1 MKVLVA
7 NLGSTSFKYRLFD
20 MSDESQL
27 ARGGIDRIGQSASAC
42 FVEIGG
48 RREETTLPVGDH
60 AAAVRMCLDQL
71 THPEYGCLKS
81 VSEVAAIGFKAV
93 FAGNLSGVRIV
104 DDALLTKME
113 DFSDIAP
120 AHNPMYAKAMRQLRS
135 AFPEIPLV
143 AALETAFHETIP
155 PENRLYAIPYEWS
168 EEYEI
173 KRWGFHGA
181 SHRFLNTRIAQLV
194 GESLR
199 DSHSDRAVGAQSPS
213 TALGANDVNRAN
225 VSRGTTDLRVV
236 TCHLGGSNS
245 LCAARGGKSLANSLG
260 MSPQTGL
267 PHNNRVGDFD
277 PFALPVILR
286 KSGKSLEKVL
296 EELSSKG
303 GLLGV
308 SGLSA
313 DVRDL
318 EEAAAKGHARAKL
331 ALDLFVASIRQY
343 LGAYLT
349 ILGGADAIVFSGGIG
364 ENSSLIRSG
373 VCRNMSWAGID
384 LDDAKNTNVARGS
397 EAEVS
402 ANGSKTQIWVIPTNE
417 EIVVARQSVEA
428 FQNVKQ

>member
-1 MKVLVA
+1 MKILVA

-20 MSDESQL
+20 MSNESQL
-27 ARGGIDRIGQSASAC
+27 ARGGIDRIGQAASAC
-42 FVEIGG
+42 FVETGG
-48 RREETTLPVGDH
+48 RREETTQPVNDH

-104 DDALLTKME
+104 DDALLVKME
-113 DFSDIAP
+113 DLADIAP

-143 AALETAFHETIP
+143 AALETAFHDTIP

-181 SHRFLNTRIAQLV
+181 SHRYLNTRIAELMCNSLASGRALAPRQSV
-194 GESLR
+194 G
-199 DSHSDRAVGAQSPS
+199 DPS
-213 TALGANDVNRAN
+213 SRGANASPLAKAN
-225 VSRGTTDLRVV
+225 DLRVI

-277 PFALPVILR
+277 PFALPILLR
-286 KSGKSLEKVL
+286 KTGKPLEVLL
-296 EELSSKG
+296 EELSSNG
-303 GLLGV
+303 GLLGI
-308 SGLSA
+308 SGLSS

-331 ALDLFVASIRQY
+331 ALDVFIASIRHY

-364 ENSSLIRSG
+364 ENSSRIRSG
-373 VCRNMSWAGID
+373 VCHNMTWAGIE
-384 LDDAKNTNVARGS
+384 LDEAKNTSIPRGS
-397 EAEVS
+397 EAKIS
-402 ANGSKTQIWVIPTNE
+402 TDSSLTQIWVLPTNE

-428 FQNVKQ
+428 VRELK

>member
-27 ARGGIDRIGQSASAC
+27 ARGGIDRIGQPASAC

-48 RREETTLPVGDH
+48 RREESTQPVADH

-81 VSEVAAIGFKAV
+81 VGEVAAIGFKAV

-104 DDALLTKME
+104 TDELLAKME
-113 DFSDIAP
+113 DLADIAP

-155 PENRLYAIPYEWS
+155 PENRLYAIPLEWS
-168 EEYEI
+168 QEYEVQ
-173 KRWGFHGA
+173 RWGFHGA
-181 SHRFLNTRIAQLV
+181 SHRYLNTRIAQLIC
-194 GESLR
+194 GSSFNPKPQATAR
-199 DSHSDRAVGAQSPS
+199 TASDSEDNAVACGFG
-213 TALGANDVNRAN
+213 LN
-225 VSRGTTDLRVV
+225 DLRVV

-277 PFALPVILR
+277 PFALPIILR
-286 KSGKSLEKVL
+286 KSGKSLDQVL
-296 EELSSKG
+296 SELSSKG

-308 SGLSA
+308 SGLSG

-318 EEAAAKGHARAKL
+318 EEAAAKGHSRAKL
-331 ALDLFVASIRQY
+331 ALDLFIASIRQY

-373 VCRNMSWAGID
+373 VCRDMAWAGIE
-384 LDDAKNTNVARGS
+384 LDEVKNTSVARGS
-397 EAEVS
+397 EARIS
-402 ANGSKTQIWVIPTNE
+402 SDGSQTQIWVVPTNE

-428 FQNVKQ
+428 VQGRGV